1 MFCRIGDAKLGIMIE
16 LAIAYPMNLR
26 KPCYDKPTFQ
36 LHLKSVDVNIGPSN
50 SMARFGDLFELF
62 HRKNSSIPIPLPSNW
77 SDAKECLIP
86 FYMEDLGLPFDKVF
100 SAEIQ
105 IKSHDLKF
113 EIVTSCT
120 AVLKKGP
127 IGLVGNKKEDELWVH
142 LTDCKELNE
151 QVILNS
157 NATIRLTGYFDGE
170 SILSYFQVL
179 G

>member
-1 MFCRIGDAKLGIMIE
+1 M
-16 LAIAYPMNLR
+16 
-26 KPCYDKPTFQ
+26 
-36 LHLKSVDVNIGPSN
+36 NIGSSDN
-50 SMARFGDLFELF
+50 MIRFGDLFEVY

-77 SDAKECLIP
+77 LDAKECLVP
-86 FYMEDLGLPFDKVF
+86 FYVEELSLPFDKVF

-105 IKSHDLKF
+105 IKSRDLKF

-120 AVLKKGP
+120 AVFKKGP
-127 IGLVGNKKEDELWVH
+127 IGLLGNKKEDELWVH

-157 NATIRLTGYFDGE
+157 NVTIRLTGYFDDE
-170 SILSYFQVL
+170 SILSDFRVL